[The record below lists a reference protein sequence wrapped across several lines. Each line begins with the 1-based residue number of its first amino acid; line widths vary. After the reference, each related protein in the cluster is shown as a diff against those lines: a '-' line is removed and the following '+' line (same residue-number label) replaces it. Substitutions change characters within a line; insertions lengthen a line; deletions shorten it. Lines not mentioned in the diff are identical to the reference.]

1 MYCIVHPDLHL
12 IMPKPVWVLVVVD
25 PVAIVV
31 EVVHVRD
38 SVVVVVLIDCRRDI
52 NDVGNYKRQFQ
63 LCIDCKILTEL
74 YLKMNFDYEDK
85 DEIEIKKVK
94 IR

>member
-1 MYCIVHPDLHL
+1 MTRNLKKKQSILASYLLLKLYCTVLSNVHPDLHL

-63 LCIDCKILTEL
+63 L
-74 YLKMNFDYEDK
+74 Y
-85 DEIEIKKVK
+85 
-94 IR
+94 

>member
-1 MYCIVHPDLHL
+1 
-12 IMPKPVWVLVVVD
+12 MPKPVWVLVVVD

-52 NDVGNYKRQFQ
+52 NDVGKYKRQFQ
-63 LCIDCKILTEL
+63 LLMIVR
-74 YLKMNFDYEDK
+74 F
-85 DEIEIKKVK
+85 
-94 IR
+94 

>member
-1 MYCIVHPDLHL
+1 MMLEIV
-12 IMPKPVWVLVVVD
+12 K
-25 PVAIVV
+25 
-31 EVVHVRD
+31 
-38 SVVVVVLIDCRRDI
+38 
-52 NDVGNYKRQFQ
+52 GNSS
-63 LCIDCKILTEL
+63 CIDCKILTGL

>member
-1 MYCIVHPDLHL
+1 MMLEIV
-12 IMPKPVWVLVVVD
+12 
-25 PVAIVV
+25 
-31 EVVHVRD
+31 
-38 SVVVVVLIDCRRDI
+38 
-52 NDVGNYKRQFQ
+52 NGNSS
-63 LCIDCKILTEL
+63 CIDCKILTEL

>member
-1 MYCIVHPDLHL
+1 
-12 IMPKPVWVLVVVD
+12 MPKPVWVLVVVD

-38 SVVVVVLIDCRRDI
+38 SVVVVVLIDCKRDI

-63 LCIDCKILTEL
+63 L
-74 YLKMNFDYEDK
+74 Y
-85 DEIEIKKVK
+85 
-94 IR
+94 

>member
-63 LCIDCKILTEL
+63 L
-74 YLKMNFDYEDK
+74 Y
-85 DEIEIKKVK
+85 
-94 IR
+94 